1 MTNDELKIYIADQ
14 LGTAELLCQL
24 AEEAAE
30 LSKAALKLRRAI
42 TGFNPTPISKD
53 QARDNLVEEMTDVDI
68 CLDLLGFRSFCH
80 ICRVEEIKARKL
92 PRWAKRLGLEDD

>member
-42 TGFNPTPISKD
+42 TGFNPTPVTVD
-53 QARDNLVEEMTDVDI
+53 QARDNLVEEMADVYL
-68 CLDLLGFRSFCH
+68 CLDLLGFRSFENLCTTG
-80 ICRVEEIKARKL
+80 EIEVKKL
-92 PRWAKRLGLEDD
+92 QRWAGRLGLEE